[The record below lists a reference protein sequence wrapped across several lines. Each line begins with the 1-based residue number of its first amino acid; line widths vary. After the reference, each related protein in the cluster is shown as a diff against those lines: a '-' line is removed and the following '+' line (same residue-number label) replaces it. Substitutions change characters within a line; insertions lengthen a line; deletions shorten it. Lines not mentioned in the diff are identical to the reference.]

1 MKPIAENAIE
11 PVRLT
16 IVSISGTKAPTRAT
30 TPTTSAR
37 VNGHKLC
44 GSTPVLR
51 RWRRS
56 SITWYTGVICN
67 TNERPRMIERA
78 TCAAIA
84 RSALTEF
91 TAPGVVLY
99 VGKQSMM
106 TGHTPPCH
114 AKYPNAPTPP

>member
-16 IVSISGTKAPTRAT
+16 IVSISGTRAPTRAT

-56 SITWYTGVICN
+56 SITWYTGVICMQQG
-67 TNERPRMIERA
+67 RRRRLMERA
-78 TCAAIA
+78 ISVAI
-84 RSALTEF
+84 L
-91 TAPGVVLY
+91 
-99 VGKQSMM
+99 GKQRVCSDGPLM
-106 TGHTPPCH
+106 
-114 AKYPNAPTPP
+114 AL